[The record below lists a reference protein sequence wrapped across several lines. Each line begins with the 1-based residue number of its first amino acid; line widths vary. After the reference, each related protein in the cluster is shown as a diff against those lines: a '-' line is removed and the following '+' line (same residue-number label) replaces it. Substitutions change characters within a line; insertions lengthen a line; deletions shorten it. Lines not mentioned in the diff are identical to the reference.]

1 MYPNTKNVRFNYYT
15 GQPVY
20 IDSILTGQAVPF
32 SIAQLMA
39 GQTGA
44 GVIQNI
50 LTARANASSQVFNP
64 QDQAAIAEKQAYW
77 ERWIQYPQWW
87 LPESAQVNFSS
98 SNIYVFNLTTSS
110 AAFIPYGQSRFMSL
124 TCISSVSS

>member
-1 MYPNTKNVRFNYYT
+1 MFPNTKNVKCDLYS

-20 IDSILTGQAVPF
+20 IDNILTGQAVPF

-50 LTARANASSQVFNP
+50 LFARSNASSQVFNP
-64 QDQAAIAEKQAYW
+64 HDKAAVYQKQKYW

-87 LPESAQVNFSS
+87 LPLTAQTNFVA
-98 SNIYVFNLTTSS
+98 SNVTLLNLISNST
-110 AAFIPYGQSRFMSL
+110 AFVPFGQSSFMSL
-124 TCISSVSS
+124 TCISTLS